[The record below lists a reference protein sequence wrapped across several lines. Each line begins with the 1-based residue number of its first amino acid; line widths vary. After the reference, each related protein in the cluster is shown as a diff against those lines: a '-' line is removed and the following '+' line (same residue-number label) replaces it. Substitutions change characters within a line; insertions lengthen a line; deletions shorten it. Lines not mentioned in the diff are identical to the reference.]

1 MTEPLRKTGA
11 TVVRVEGL
19 TKTFFIGGKRLDVL
33 KGIDIEIPG
42 GSMVSIVGAS
52 GAGKSTFLH
61 VIGTLDEPSSGKI
74 IYGDN
79 NIAAFSANN
88 LSAFRNRTIGFVFQF
103 HHLLP
108 DFSALENC
116 SIPAR
121 IAGFSPDEAEGMAEE
136 ILGRVGLAERL
147 THKPGELSGGEQQR
161 VAIARALIMHPAVLL
176 ADEPT
181 GNLDTT
187 TGESIHE
194 LLLSLNKMFEMTVI
208 IVTHNERLALR
219 TPRVLVMTDGR
230 LFERA

>member
-1 MTEPLRKTGA
+1 MTETLRKTGA

-19 TKTFFIGGKRLDVL
+19 TKTYFIGEKRLDVL

-74 IYGDN
+74 LYGEND
-79 NIAAFSANN
+79 IAAFSANN

-116 SIPAR
+116 SMPAR
-121 IAGFSPDEAEGMAEE
+121 IAGFSPAEAEGMAEE
-136 ILGRVGLAERL
+136 MLGRVGLAERL
-147 THKPGELSGGEQQR
+147 AHKPGELSGGEQQR
-161 VAIARALIMHPAVLL
+161 VAIARALIMHPAVFL

-194 LLLSLNKMFEMTVI
+194 LLLSLNKMFDMTVI